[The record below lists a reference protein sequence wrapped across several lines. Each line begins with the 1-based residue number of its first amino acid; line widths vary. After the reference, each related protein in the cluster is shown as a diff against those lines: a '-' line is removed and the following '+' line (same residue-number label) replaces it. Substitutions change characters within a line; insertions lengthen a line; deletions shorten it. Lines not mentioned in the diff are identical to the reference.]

1 MVFHSP
7 EIRSIQLL
15 FFTNTFFV
23 FWVLFSFLLVFHH
36 QSAQEFI
43 CFHST
48 EMHVPDGANS
58 PVYFN
63 PVSMSKNRQTA
74 AILGCCTSW
83 YQRLAKKSD
92 TAWQWIRFFRS
103 GREVALEAKIPLL
116 LCRSCFSWLINCV
129 YTNLQRM

>member
-1 MVFHSP
+1 MTFCSP
-7 EIRSIQLL
+7 EMRSIQLL
-15 FFTNTFFV
+15 FLTNTFT
-23 FWVLFSFLLVFHH
+23 SFGFCFFFLMVFHH

-74 AILGCCTSW
+74 VVLGCCTSW

-92 TAWQWIRFFRS
+92 TA
-103 GREVALEAKIPLL
+103 
-116 LCRSCFSWLINCV
+116 
-129 YTNLQRM
+129 